1 MAELIYNGKSLKMY
15 CTPKCGISNFR
26 YMVKNGIFNKNF
38 RLDKEYKAIVI
49 RNVWDRLVSFYVQK
63 IVISKTFTNTRKIY
77 KSYNNQKIEDLG
89 DKSFKYFINIL
100 NNVNIYSTECHI
112 SPQSIGVED
121 VHFDLIINLANIN
134 DEIKPLLKM
143 VKNESFEI
151 SHVND
156 SSSNNW
162 LKNIGGQVKN
172 YENINHTRDV
182 VVEGAYDM
190 TPDELIKVGIPNNYN
205 YFYNEELIEMVG
217 NIFKK
222 DIDRFNLEYPYK
234 K

>member
-26 YMVKNGIFNKNF
+26 YMVKNGI
-38 RLDKEYKAIVI
+38 
-49 RNVWDRLVSFYVQK
+49 
-63 IVISKTFTNTRKIY
+63 
-77 KSYNNQKIEDLG
+77 
-89 DKSFKYFINIL
+89 
-100 NNVNIYSTECHI
+100 
-112 SPQSIGVED
+112 
-121 VHFDLIINLANIN
+121 
-134 DEIKPLLKM
+134 
-143 VKNESFEI
+143 FEI